1 MKIEKKIKMYII
13 KNTDKLKFTQKITKM
28 AQNVNVQIDH
38 RWKFRKKMQF
48 SKISKNSIKIQ
59 KLHETHKNSQNDTKM
74 ALKCPN

>member
-38 RWKFRKKMQF
+38 GWKFRKKC
-48 SKISKNSIKIQ
+48 SSPKYLKIQ
-59 KLHETHKNSQNDTKM
+59 
-74 ALKCPN
+74 